1 MKIVVLK
8 FGGTS
13 VGTIKKIKKVAEI
26 IVAYKR
32 KNYKVVVVS
41 SAMSGVTNEFIKKS
55 FEISNNFSSSEHD
68 VLVSTGEQVACSL
81 IAGRLIHKG
90 FKSRSWLSWQIPILT
105 VGAYKNSRINQINK
119 TKLIK
124 YLREG
129 GIPIITG
136 FQGVNNDNRIT
147 TIGRG
152 GSDASAIM
160 FAKFLKAVRCII
172 YTDVEGVYTTDPNKL
187 KKAKKI
193 KVISYEEMLEMAS
206 LGAKVMQPVSI
217 QDARLNR
224 IDIEVKS
231 SFKNKSGTLITKRS
245 NIVNNKIVTGISLT
259 QNDSKVSLI
268 GVKDKPGVAAAIFKP
283 LSQNLINVDM
293 VVQNI
298 SANGRETDLTFTIKS
313 NDLSKTKKIIQ
324 ENKYINYRKLI
335 FEKGV
340 SKISVIG
347 VGMITTPGV
356 TFRMFQ
362 TLADKQIN
370 IKVISTSEIK
380 ISVLIDK
387 KNTHRALTALHKEFN
402 LDHKRWALDLLEIL
416 KEEKQKK

>member
-26 IVAYKR
+26 ITDYKK
-32 KNYKVVVVS
+32 KNYKVIVVS
-41 SAMSGVTNEFIKKS
+41 SAMSGVTNELIKKS
-55 FEISNNFSSSEHD
+55 NEISNNFCDTEHD
-68 VLVSTGEQVACSL
+68 VLVSSGEQVACSL

-90 FKSRSWLSWQIPILT
+90 YKSRSWLSWQVPILT
-105 VGAYKNSRINQINK
+105 TGAYKNSRINQINK
-119 TKLIK
+119 NKIIK
-124 YLREG
+124 FLRQG

-136 FQGVNNDNRIT
+136 FQGINSENRIT

-160 FAKFLKAVRCII
+160 VAKFFKAKRCII

-193 KVISYEEMLEMAS
+193 RVISYEEMLEMAS
-206 LGAKVMQPVSI
+206 LGAKIMQPVSI

-231 SFKNKSGTLITKRS
+231 SFKKKSGTLITKRS
-245 NIVNNKIVTGISLT
+245 NIFNNKIVTGISST

-283 LSQNLINVDM
+283 LSRNLINVDM

-298 SANGRETDLTFTIKS
+298 SANGQETDLTFTIKTE
-313 NDLSKTKKIIQ
+313 DLNKTKKIIHQ
-324 ENKYINYRKLI
+324 NSNINYRKLL

-340 SKISVIG
+340 SKISIIG

-362 TLADKQIN
+362 TLANKKIN

-387 KNTHRALTALHKEFN
+387 KNTQKALIALHKEFK
-402 LDHKRWALDLLEIL
+402 LS
-416 KEEKQKK
+416 QKK

>member
-13 VGTIKKIKKVAEI
+13 VGTIEKIKNVANI
-26 IVAYKR
+26 ITSYIKR
-32 KNYKVVVVS
+32 KYKVIVVS
-41 SAMSGVTNEFIKKS
+41 SAMSGVTNELVNKS
-55 FEISNNFSSSEHD
+55 LKISDSFSESEYD
-68 VLVSTGEQVACSL
+68 VLVSSGEQVACSL

-90 FKSRSWLSWQIPILT
+90 YKSRSWLSWQVPIIT
-105 VGAYKNSRINQINK
+105 KGFYKNSRINKINSNK
-119 TKLIK
+119 IMK
-124 YLREG
+124 YLKEG
-129 GIPIITG
+129 GTPIVTG
-136 FQGVNNDNRIT
+136 FQGINSANRIT

-160 FAKFLKAVRCII
+160 IAKFFKAERCVI

-187 KKAKKI
+187 EKAKKI

-206 LGAKVMQPVSI
+206 LGAKIMQPVSI

-231 SFKNKSGTLITKRS
+231 SFIKKPGTLITKRS
-245 NIVNNKIVTGISLT
+245 NIINNKIVTGISST

-268 GVKDKPGVAAAIFKP
+268 GVRDKPGVAASIFKP
-283 LSQNLINVDM
+283 LSKNSINVDM

-298 SANGRETDLTFTIKS
+298 SANGKETDLTFTIKTE
-313 NDLSKTKKIIQ
+313 DLNKTKKIIKS
-324 ENKYINYRKLI
+324 NRKIKFRKLLL
-335 FEKGV
+335 KKDV

-362 TLADKQIN
+362 TLANKKIN
-370 IKVISTSEIK
+370 IQVISTSEIK

-387 KNTHRALTALHKEFN
+387 RNTKKALLALHKEFK
-402 LDHKRWALDLLEIL
+402 LDN
-416 KEEKQKK
+416 KK

>member
-13 VGTIKKIKKVAEI
+13 VGTIEKIKNVADI
-26 IVAYKR
+26 ISNYLK
-32 KNYKVVVVS
+32 KKYKVIVVS
-41 SAMSGVTNEFIKKS
+41 SAMSGVTNELISKSKK
-55 FEISNNFSSSEHD
+55 ISVNFSDAEYD
-68 VLVSTGEQVACSL
+68 VLVSSGEQVACSL

-90 FKSRSWLSWQIPILT
+90 YKSRSWLSWQVPIT
-105 VGAYKNSRINQINK
+105 SKGPHKNSRINHINK
-119 TKLIK
+119 SKILK
-124 YLREG
+124 YLKDG
-129 GIPIITG
+129 GTPIITG
-136 FQGVNNDNRIT
+136 FQGISDENRVT

-160 FAKFLKAVRCII
+160 IAKFFKAERCVI
-172 YTDVEGVYTTDPNKL
+172 YTDVEGEYTTDPNKL
-187 KKAKKI
+187 NKAKKI

-231 SFKNKSGTLITKRS
+231 SFIKKPGTLITKRS
-245 NIVNNKIVTGISLT
+245 NIINNKIVTGISST

-268 GVKDKPGVAAAIFKP
+268 GVRDKPGVAASIFKP
-283 LSQNLINVDM
+283 LSKNSINVDM

-298 SANGRETDLTFTIKS
+298 SANGKETDLTFTIKTE
-313 NDLSKTKKIIQ
+313 DLNKTKKIIQ
-324 ENKYINYRKLI
+324 SNRSIKFRKLI
-335 FEKGV
+335 LKKDV

-362 TLADKQIN
+362 TLANKKIN
-370 IKVISTSEIK
+370 IQVISTSEIK

-387 KNTHRALTALHKEFN
+387 KNTKKALIALHKEFK
-402 LDHKRWALDLLEIL
+402 LDN
-416 KEEKQKK
+416 

>member
-13 VGTIKKIKKVAEI
+13 VGTIEKIKKIAQI
-26 IVAYKR
+26 IGDYKK
-32 KNYKVVVVS
+32 KNFSVIVVS
-41 SAMSGVTNEFIKKS
+41 SAMSGVTNELIKKS
-55 FEISNNFSSSEHD
+55 QDISENFSDEEFD
-68 VLVSTGEQVACSL
+68 VLVSSGEQIACSL
-81 IAGRLIHKG
+81 IAGRLIQLG
-90 FKSRSWLSWQIPILT
+90 FKSRSWMAWQIPILT
-105 VGAYKNSRINQINK
+105 TGNHKNSRINQIGK
-119 TKLIK
+119 GKIIT
-124 YLREG
+124 YLKEN

-136 FQGVNNDNRIT
+136 FQGINEKNRVT

-160 FAKFLKAVRCII
+160 LAKFFKAQKCII

-231 SFKNKSGTLITKRS
+231 SYTKKSGTLITKRS
-245 NIVNNKIVTGISLT
+245 NIINNKTITGISST
-259 QNDSKVSLI
+259 HNDSKITLLS
-268 GVKDKPGVAAAIFKP
+268 VKDKPGVAAAIFKP
-283 LSQNLINVDM
+283 LSKNSINVDM

-298 SANGRETDLTFTIKS
+298 SANGKETDLTFTIKTE
-313 NDLSKTKKIIQ
+313 DLNKTQKIIKS
-324 ENKYINYRKLI
+324 NKNINFKKLLI
-335 FEKGV
+335 KKGV
-340 SKISVIG
+340 SKISIIG

-362 TLADKQIN
+362 TLAKEKIN
-370 IKVISTSEIK
+370 IQVISTSEIK
-380 ISVLIDK
+380 ISVLIDN
-387 KNTHRALTALHKEFN
+387 KNARKALIALHKEF
-402 LDHKRWALDLLEIL
+402 KLE
-416 KEEKQKK
+416 K

>member
-26 IVAYKR
+26 ITDYK
-32 KNYKVVVVS
+32 KKKYKVIVVS
-41 SAMSGVTNEFIKKS
+41 SAMSGVTNELIKKS
-55 FEISNNFSSSEHD
+55 LEISENFSNSEHD
-68 VLVSTGEQVACSL
+68 VLVSSGEQIACSL

-90 FKSRSWLSWQIPILT
+90 YKSRSWLSWQVPIIT
-105 VGAYKNSRINQINK
+105 VGIHKNSRINQINK
-119 TKLIK
+119 NKIVR
-124 YLREG
+124 YLKEG

-136 FQGVNNDNRIT
+136 FQGINNENRIT

-160 FAKFLKAVRCII
+160 LAKFFKAERCII

-231 SFKNKSGTLITKRS
+231 SFKKKSGTLITKRS
-245 NIVNNKIVTGISLT
+245 NIINNKIVTGISST

-268 GVKDKPGVAAAIFKP
+268 GVKDKPGVAASIFKP
-283 LSQNLINVDM
+283 LSKNSINVDM

-298 SANGRETDLTFTIKS
+298 SANGKETDLTFTIKTE
-313 NDLSKTKKIIQ
+313 DLNKTKKTIQ
-324 ENKYINYRKLI
+324 ENKDISYRKLI
-335 FEKGV
+335 FDKGV
-340 SKISVIG
+340 SKISIIG

-362 TLADKQIN
+362 TLANKKIN
-370 IKVISTSEIK
+370 IQVISTSEIK
-380 ISVLIDK
+380 ISVLINK
-387 KNTHRALTALHKEFN
+387 KNTKKALEALHKEFK
-402 LDHKRWALDLLEIL
+402 LD
-416 KEEKQKK
+416 KQK

>member
-13 VGTIKKIKKVAEI
+13 VGTIEKIKKVAEI
-26 IVAYKR
+26 IAEYKKR
-32 KNYKVVVVS
+32 NFKVIVIS
-41 SAMSGVTNEFIKKS
+41 SAMSGVTNDLVRKS
-55 FEISNNFSSSEHD
+55 LKISKDFSESEYD
-68 VLVSTGEQVACSL
+68 VLVSSGEQIACSL
-81 IAGRLIHKG
+81 ISGRLIHKG
-90 FKSRSWLSWQIPILT
+90 LKSRSWLSWQVPIIT
-105 VGAYKNSRINQINK
+105 VGPHKNSRINEIKKNK
-119 TKLIK
+119 ILK
-124 YLREG
+124 YLKGG

-136 FQGVNNDNRIT
+136 FQGINLQNRIT

-160 FAKFLKAVRCII
+160 IAKFFKAERCII

-206 LGAKVMQPVSI
+206 LGARVMQPVSI

-224 IDIEVKS
+224 INIEVKS
-231 SFKNKSGTLITKRS
+231 SFVKKSGTLITKRS
-245 NIVNNKIVTGISLT
+245 SIINNKIITGISST
-259 QNDSKVSLI
+259 QNDSKISLI
-268 GVKDKPGVAAAIFKP
+268 GVKDKPGVAASIFKP
-283 LSQNLINVDM
+283 LSKNLINVDM

-298 SANGRETDLTFTIKS
+298 SPNGKETDLTFTIKTE
-313 NDLSKTKKIIQ
+313 DLKKTKKIIL
-324 ENKYINYRKLI
+324 ENTNINFRKLLI
-335 FEKGV
+335 EKGV

-362 TLADKQIN
+362 ALANKGIN

-380 ISVLIDK
+380 ISVLINK
-387 KNTHRALTALHKEFN
+387 KNTKKAIIALHKEFK
-402 LDHKRWALDLLEIL
+402 LDN
-416 KEEKQKK
+416 KK

>member
-13 VGTIKKIKKVAEI
+13 VGTIKKIKRVAEI
-26 IVAYKR
+26 IVGYKK
-32 KNYKVVVVS
+32 KNYKVIVVS
-41 SAMSGVTNEFIKKS
+41 SAMSGATNELIKKS
-55 FEISNNFSSSEHD
+55 FEISDNFSDSEHD
-68 VLVSTGEQVACSL
+68 VLVSSGEQVSCSL
-81 IAGRLIHKG
+81 IAGRLIHRG
-90 FKSRSWLSWQIPILT
+90 YKSRSWLSWQVPLLT
-105 VGAYKNSRINQINK
+105 VGAHKNSRINLINK
-119 TKLIK
+119 NKIIK
-124 YLREG
+124 YLKEG
-129 GIPIITG
+129 GIPIVTG
-136 FQGVNNDNRIT
+136 FQGINSQNRVT

-152 GSDASAIM
+152 GSDATAIM
-160 FAKFLKAVRCII
+160 LAKFFKAERCII
-172 YTDVEGVYTTDPNKL
+172 YTDVEGVFTTDPNKL

-231 SFKNKSGTLITKRS
+231 SFIKKSGTLITKKS
-245 NIVNNKIVTGISLT
+245 NIINNKIITGITST

-268 GVKDKPGVAAAIFKP
+268 GVKDKPGVAASIFKP
-283 LSQNLINVDM
+283 LSKNLINVDM

-298 SANGRETDLTFTIKS
+298 SANGKETDLTFTIKTDAL
-313 NDLSKTKKIIQ
+313 NKTKKIIQ
-324 ENKYINYRKLI
+324 ENKTINYRKLL

-362 TLADKQIN
+362 TLANKKIN
-370 IKVISTSEIK
+370 IQVISTSEIK

-387 KNTHRALTALHKEFN
+387 KNTKKALIALHKEFK
-402 LDHKRWALDLLEIL
+402 LDN
-416 KEEKQKK
+416 

>member
-13 VGTIKKIKKVAEI
+13 VGTIKKIKKVADI
-26 IVAYKR
+26 IEDYKR
-32 KNYKVVVVS
+32 KNYKVIVVS
-41 SAMSGVTNEFIKKS
+41 SAMSGVTNELIKKS
-55 FEISNNFSSSEHD
+55 LDISNNFSSSEHD
-68 VLVSTGEQVACSL
+68 VLVSSGEQVACSL

-90 FKSRSWLSWQIPILT
+90 YKSRSWLSWQVPILT
-105 VGAYKNSRINQINK
+105 KGVHKNSRINQINK
-119 TKLIK
+119 NKIIK
-124 YLREG
+124 YLKEG

-136 FQGVNNDNRIT
+136 FQGVNDFNRLT

-160 FAKFLKAVRCII
+160 IAKFFKAKRCII

-231 SFKNKSGTLITKRS
+231 SFIKKPGTLITKRS
-245 NIVNNKIVTGISLT
+245 NIINNKIVTGITST
-259 QNDSKVSLI
+259 QNDSKISLI
-268 GVKDKPGVAAAIFKP
+268 GVRDKPGVAASIFKP
-283 LSQNLINVDM
+283 LSKNLINVDM

-298 SANGRETDLTFTIKS
+298 SANGKETDLTFTIKTD
-313 NDLSKTKKIIQ
+313 DLSKTKKIIQ
-324 ENKYINYRKLI
+324 ANKNIKFRKLLL
-335 FEKGV
+335 KKDV

-362 TLADKQIN
+362 SLASKKIN
-370 IKVISTSEIK
+370 IQVISTSEIK

-387 KNTHRALTALHKEFN
+387 KNTKKALMALHKEFQ
-402 LDHKRWALDLLEIL
+402 LDYKR
-416 KEEKQKK
+416 